1 MRYKL
6 HAFFSGRNGF
16 DFLGKTVLYSAV
28 ITLLVIPYIGIDW
41 LHSVLLLCALVCIGW
56 AVGRASS
63 RNIEKC
69 QSQNSR
75 FETWINFHK
84 QRFLQRKTSSIYRCP
99 KCKQVLRVPKAQG
112 KICITCRSC
121 GEKFIKKT

>member
-6 HAFFSGRNGF
+6 HAFFSGRYGF
-16 DFLGKTVLYSAV
+16 DPLGKTFLYFAL
-28 ITLLVIPYIGIDW
+28 ITLLVISYIGIDW
-41 LHSVLLLCALVCIGW
+41 LHFVLLLCALVCIGW
-56 AVGRASS
+56 VVGRALS

-69 QSQNSR
+69 KSQNSR

-112 KICITCRSC
+112 KICITCRNC